1 MLFHRHGVCAA
12 LLALGTAWAATAAA
26 QPANVPTESERGSGS
41 QMSRQPKA
49 VTQPSTREG
58 EAIRSNPGGLGKL
71 GDPLPNPPGGK
82 DEPSPRTQASGAAP
96 SPPPAPLKGRERKGK
111 RKGAAIDQA
120 REPSTDPRETGAR

>member
-12 LLALGTAWAATAAA
+12 LLALGAAWAATAAA

-71 GDPLPNPPGGK
+71 GDPMPSAPGGK

-96 SPPPAPLKGRERKGK
+96 SPPQAPLKGRERKGSG
-111 RKGAAIDQA
+111 GAAIDQA
-120 REPSTDPRETGAR
+120 REPSTDPRESGAR